1 MPWLTLVVFT
11 PLVGIPALL
20 FIPNLKDDVAR
31 ALALVVAIA
40 TFIVSLGMLGAFDA
54 ARSGFQLVE
63 HAEWAASIGLN
74 YTVGVDGVSLF
85 MVLLTTFLI
94 PLGILASWKVERDVR
109 SFMAAMLLIE
119 TALLGA
125 FVSIDLLL
133 FFLFFEGMLFPMYL
147 IIGGWGGDRRVYAAL
162 KFFLYT
168 MFGSAFLFV
177 AVLFLY
183 FRAGTDLGQATFDL
197 RTLQHLA
204 LPVVTARWLF
214 LAFFIAF
221 AVKVPIFPLHTW
233 LPDAHT
239 EAPTAGSMILA
250 ALMLKVGAYGLIRFD
265 LALFPEASRY
275 FSTAVEIL
283 AVVGIVY
290 GGIVALIQTDVKR
303 LVAYSSVSHLG
314 IVVLGVFAFTQQSV
328 SGGVLQMVNH
338 GLSTGALFL
347 LVGMIYERT
356 HTRDLGKMGGLARTM
371 PLLAGMLLFVVF
383 SSAGLP
389 GLNNFVGDFLVVL
402 GTFAAHRAI
411 ASIAAVGFVLA
422 AIYLLWSYQRMM
434 HGPVAE
440 EHRSHPDLSLR
451 ETVVLAPI
459 LAAILL
465 IGVYPNLLLDR
476 INPSTAQVVHR
487 VEQGASVP
495 SAPAAAPNAPVA
507 GGAP

>member
-1 MPWLTLVVFT
+1 
-11 PLVGIPALL
+11 
-20 FIPNLKDDVAR
+20 
-31 ALALVVAIA
+31 
-40 TFIVSLGMLGAFDA
+40 
-54 ARSGFQLVE
+54 
-63 HAEWAASIGLN
+63 
-74 YTVGVDGVSLF
+74 
-85 MVLLTTFLI
+85 
-94 PLGILASWKVERDVR
+94 
-109 SFMAAMLLIE
+109 
-119 TALLGA
+119 
-125 FVSIDLLL
+125 
-133 FFLFFEGMLFPMYL
+133 
-147 IIGGWGGDRRVYAAL
+147 
-162 KFFLYT
+162 
-168 MFGSAFLFV
+168 
-177 AVLFLY
+177 
-183 FRAGTDLGQATFDL
+183 
-197 RTLQHLA
+197 
-204 LPVVTARWLF
+204 
-214 LAFFIAF
+214 
-221 AVKVPIFPLHTW
+221 
-233 LPDAHT
+233 
-239 EAPTAGSMILA
+239 
-250 ALMLKVGAYGLIRFD
+250 
-265 LALFPEASRY
+265 
-275 FSTAVEIL
+275 
-283 AVVGIVY
+283 
-290 GGIVALIQTDVKR
+290 
-303 LVAYSSVSHLG
+303 
-314 IVVLGVFAFTQQSV
+314 
-328 SGGVLQMVNH
+328 VNH

-402 GTFAAHRAI
+402 GTFAAHRAF

-459 LAAILL
+459 LAAILV